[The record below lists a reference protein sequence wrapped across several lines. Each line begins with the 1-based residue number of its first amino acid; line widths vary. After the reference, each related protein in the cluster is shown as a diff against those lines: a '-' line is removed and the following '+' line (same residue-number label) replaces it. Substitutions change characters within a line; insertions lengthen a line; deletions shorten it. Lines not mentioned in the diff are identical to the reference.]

1 MTIRNIKASFILDE
15 KVASPSK
22 WKNFVVKQNTFV
34 ITTYGHCKNLVNVTG
49 MKSFGELK
57 EAKEIIEDKLKRR
70 VIKVRIDNTF
80 FSKKNYENVDMY
92 KVYAFM
98 EDNRLFHVDYNIELF
113 AGMYFHPKKSE
124 YPTILFFRTGSYTM
138 LGAKKK
144 SILMECEHFVINLI
158 NMFNKKSNKRLM
170 KYLQC
175 LFQYSVH
182 KNLQTVKY
190 ELSNTTIIRH
200 YIIII

>member
-49 MKSFGELK
+49 MKSFEELK
-57 EAKEIIEDKLKRR
+57 AAKEIIEDKLKRR

-92 KVYAFM
+92 KVYTFM

-170 KYLQC
+170 KY
-175 LFQYSVH
+175 
-182 KNLQTVKY
+182 
-190 ELSNTTIIRH
+190 
-200 YIIII
+200 

>member
-15 KVASPSK
+15 KVASPS
-22 WKNFVVKQNTFV
+22 NFVVKQNTFV
-34 ITTYGHCKNLVNVTG
+34 ITIYGHSRKLVNVTG
-49 MKSFGELK
+49 IKSFDQLK
-57 EAKEIIEDKLKRR
+57 EAKEMIEDKLKRR

-98 EDNRLFHVDYNIELF
+98 QGNRLFRVEYNIELF

-138 LGAKKK
+138 MGAKKK
-144 SILMECEHFVINLI
+144 SILVECEHFVINLI
-158 NMFNKKSNKRLM
+158 NKFNKKSNKRFM
-170 KYLQC
+170 KYLQFF
-175 LFQYSVH
+175 LFS
-182 KNLQTVKY
+182 TVCTTFS
-190 ELSNTTIIRH
+190 SNKL
-200 YIIII
+200 

>member
-1 MTIRNIKASFILDE
+1 MTIRNIKASFILGE
-15 KVASPSK
+15 KVASASK
-22 WKNFVVKQNTFV
+22 WKSCVVKHNTFV
-34 ITTYGHCKNLVNVTG
+34 ITIYGQSQNLVNVTG

-138 LGAKKK
+138 MGAKKK
-144 SILMECEHFVINLI
+144 SILVECEHFVINLI
-158 NMFNKKSNKRLM
+158 NMFNKK
-170 KYLQC
+170 
-175 LFQYSVH
+175 
-182 KNLQTVKY
+182 NLIKD
-190 ELSNTTIIRH
+190 L
-200 YIIII
+200 